1 MAAAVENIFIPD
13 SQWYPLN
20 PYLNNNEQ
28 GIVGFLFEKKL
39 IKPSMNLFLRQYR
52 REISIEN
59 CQFYDELYNIFL

>member
-28 GIVGFLFEKKL
+28 DNIVEKSQLK
-39 IKPSMNLFLRQYR
+39 IVNFMMNYVIF
-52 REISIEN
+52 
-59 CQFYDELYNIFL
+59 FYDKVIGILPQSKLVK